1 MRYKPIAYKPNL
13 CPRCASYN
21 RCRES
26 CIKNGEITA
35 ITKRKQAK
43 TCQYFTE
50 RKKPTDKT
58 YRYMLPNGR
67 KFKPSA
73 VKLVKD
79 TIKAT
84 KSKDPT
90 VISLALGDK
99 AESYTRIVH
108 GKIEK
113 DINRGYWLL
122 ESKGIKKYQDIV
134 DILKVIG

>member
-1 MRYKPIAYKPNL
+1 MN
-13 CPRCASYN
+13 
-21 RCRES
+21 
-26 CIKNGEITA
+26 
-35 ITKRKQAK
+35 
-43 TCQYFTE
+43 
-50 RKKPTDKT
+50 KT

-108 GKIEK
+108 GKVEK

-122 ESKGIKKYQDIV
+122 ESRASKSTR
-134 DILKVIG
+134 ILLIY